1 MPPPHCKFCLAYS
14 QFGIALDTT
23 IEEINPG
30 LNKWT
35 IAEGT
40 LVK

>member
-1 MPPPHCKFCLAYS
+1 MPTELHCLCPSL
-14 QFGIALDTT
+14 QFGIALDTS
-23 IEEINPG
+23 IEDINPG